1 MSAYLQAGALSRST
15 RFENDLRGAL
25 ENRGFAVHRVDW
37 ETAAEH
43 GWDHAVPPAAE
54 FGRGSVVLLWHP
66 ESVAHRRDFEDLL
79 RQSRPKGQEA
89 IAAGARLI
97 VVSAWP
103 KLSFPEPDG
112 SSIIADC
119 SRLRPISVDA
129 VRLRSMRPD
138 LEPAA
143 AERIVRFAGG
153 TVALAEYYL
162 ELEFAELSGNE
173 KLRRAGQFLRTVL
186 LQAVDELGVGMLA
199 LLDHLILECDMLDL
213 PEDNLAD
220 HHITALE
227 SACLLWVNDL
237 DGTVHLFAE
246 PWRAE
251 VKDCLG
257 SALRSV
263 VSPPADWEVLARKMF
278 TFERTV
284 RKMVMEV
291 LHEVHGDAWREALGD
306 RGTKALGLARNDT
319 NVSASSLD
327 EMYTPLDWFL
337 LEDLLD
343 LAAELATAH
352 GMVHGVRVGEWA
364 RLKVQMVPIR
374 NRVAHMRLPMET
386 DAATVRS
393 ALLNLEARMKTA
405 RNGATPALPSS

>member
-1 MSAYLQAGALSRST
+1 M
-15 RFENDLRGAL
+15 
-25 ENRGFAVHRVDW
+25 HRVEW
-37 ETAAEH
+37 ESAAQR
-43 GWDHAVPPAAE
+43 GWDHAFPPLADL
-54 FGRGSVVLLWHP
+54 GQGSVVLLWHP
-66 ESVAHRRDFEDLL
+66 ETVAHRRDFEDVL

-89 IAAGARLI
+89 IAAGTRLM
-97 VVSAWP
+97 VVSARP

-119 SRLRPISVDA
+119 SRLRPISLDA
-129 VRLRSMRPD
+129 DLLRSMCPD
-138 LEPAA
+138 LKPAA
-143 AERIVRFAGG
+143 AERILRFAGG

-173 KLRRAGQFLRTVL
+173 KLRRAGQFLRAVL
-186 LQAVDELGVGMLA
+186 LRAVDELGVGTLA
-199 LLDHLILECDMLDL
+199 LLDHLVLESDMLDL
-213 PEDNLAD
+213 PADNLAD
-220 HHITALE
+220 HQIAALE
-227 SACLLWVNDL
+227 SARLLRVNDL

-251 VKDCLG
+251 VKECLA

-284 RKMVMEV
+284 RRMVMEV
-291 LHEVHGDAWREALGD
+291 LREVHGDAWREALGD
-306 RGTKALGLARNDT
+306 RGAKAFGLARNDT
-319 NVSASSLD
+319 HVSASSLN

-343 LAAELATAH
+343 LAAELAMAH
-352 GMVHGVRVGEWA
+352 GTVRGVRAGEWA

-374 NRVAHMRLPMET
+374 NRVAHMRLPLET
-386 DAATVRS
+386 DAAAVRS
-393 ALLNLEARMKTA
+393 ALLNLDARMRSFERATA
-405 RNGATPALPSS
+405 